1 MSEQRGDNAG
11 EFFLWLGFLTL
22 IVSLV
27 LLWYLTKKRK
37 KYFSDIA
44 QRELGATRQIST
56 IIYILLLIIIAGCL
70 ITEINFTTF
79 FTSQE
84 SFTELFAFKNYD
96 PVRGD
101 WIEPSSIS
109 GLRGPYVGLC
119 FTVLVF
125 TLFATYN
132 EILLIKRMREAR
144 WKLLLGELPEED
156 DFSDS
161 AVTSTSLPMPP
172 TSRVESNEPVTFAAV
187 LQAMDLQL
195 KQAEQTAQDLKSEL
209 DETKEKV
216 VTLEIEVQERD
227 SEIKQIKESK
237 SHFGKMIQDS
247 PESKDEDAGKSLS
260 FTDSVMVGDSVM
272 GGVKIDKQIN
282 NDPEAIARAVIDAY
296 RMGQNDK

>member
-1 MSEQRGDNAG
+1 MSENEIA
-11 EFFLWLGFLTL
+11 LLLGFLTIL
-22 IVSLV
+22 ASLV
-27 LLWYLTKKRK
+27 FLWYIKKKRDG
-37 KYFSDIA
+37 YFSVLS
-44 QRELGATRQIST
+44 QRELGAMEQYST
-56 IIYILLLIIIAGCL
+56 IIYILFLTFISGILLIEIVL
-70 ITEINFTTF
+70 LRELDESITGLYRFT
-79 FTSQE
+79 
-84 SFTELFAFKNYD
+84 
-96 PVRGD
+96 VCCG
-101 WIEPSSIS
+101 EPNNVSV
-109 GLRGPYVGLC
+109 LMWPYIGLC
-119 FTVLVF
+119 FTAMCF
-125 TLFATYN
+125 ALFAGYN
-132 EILLIKRMREAR
+132 EILRSQRMSDAR
-144 WKLLLGELPEED
+144 RKLLLGELPEED

-161 AVTSTSLPMPP
+161 AVTSTSSPMPT

-195 KQAEQTAQDLKSEL
+195 KQAEQAAEYLKSEL

-237 SHFGKMIQDS
+237 SHFDKMIQDS